1 MTVRSSSDYDIAR
14 KPSQLAHT
22 LFVPALG
29 IAVALWFSPWVY
41 SSAAPASAPRAVA
54 APSSLAASAPN
65 SWSAL
70 LRTTEPATTARVQIL
85 RNGRV
90 IDDVPF
96 VRGGDLSYVDN
107 LLWPATSYRY
117 EIRAVDQGGKPV
129 RDESFELSTPP
140 QLGSFPLL
148 YSANSFW
155 NTPIADDATVD
166 PNSTAIVSRSLA
178 HYASS
183 SSIATSDDWG
193 RPIAYANAL
202 TTQYSVRCTRFDCD
216 TSVTFRIPR
225 YARPSNG
232 SDHHLVVVD
241 QSSNEELDMWLAA
254 YNPKTD
260 AWSSGGRFVTD
271 ATGWGANCGP
281 SVHCHGAVAA
291 GFAAFG
297 GIVRPEEI
305 AQGHIDHALFLTD
318 PYTRKGFTA
327 CPATHTDGISND
339 SAAIPEG
346 ARIQL
351 DPAFNVNAQPWPRW
365 EKIIAH
371 ALQTYGGYVGD
382 TGGTLGFVAESSL
395 NRGYDAWSLAGL
407 PRLPSLANL
416 PWAHFRVLNL
426 QSC

>member
-22 LFVPALG
+22 LFAPALG

-41 SSAAPASAPRAVA
+41 SSAAPASAPRPVA

-90 IDDVPF
+90 IDDVPL

-166 PNSTAIVSRSLA
+166 PNSTAIVFRSLA

-202 TTQYSVRCTRFDCD
+202 TTRYSVRCTRFDCD

-232 SDHHLVVVD
+232 SDHHLVASVTNRPPLD
-241 QSSNEELDMWLAA
+241 QRLVKRRAVRHRRYRLGGQLRPLGPLS
-254 YNPKTD
+254 
-260 AWSSGGRFVTD
+260 WSGCGRVCRLRWD
-271 ATGWGANCGP
+271 RPPGRNCPGA
-281 SVHCHGAVAA
+281 H
-291 GFAAFG
+291 
-297 GIVRPEEI
+297 
-305 AQGHIDHALFLTD
+305 
-318 PYTRKGFTA
+318 
-327 CPATHTDGISND
+327 
-339 SAAIPEG
+339 
-346 ARIQL
+346 
-351 DPAFNVNAQPWPRW
+351 
-365 EKIIAH
+365 
-371 ALQTYGGYVGD
+371 
-382 TGGTLGFVAESSL
+382 
-395 NRGYDAWSLAGL
+395 
-407 PRLPSLANL
+407 
-416 PWAHFRVLNL
+416 
-426 QSC
+426 